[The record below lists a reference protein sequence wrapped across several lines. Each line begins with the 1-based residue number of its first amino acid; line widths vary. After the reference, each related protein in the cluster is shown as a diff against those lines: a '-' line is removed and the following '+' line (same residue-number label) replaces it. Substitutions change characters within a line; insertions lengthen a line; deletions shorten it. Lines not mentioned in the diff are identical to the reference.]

1 MIEHARWF
9 PHCAYAR
16 QLCGD
21 NLYQKIQESKR
32 AAQERLKANGH
43 QTKTFSIP
51 NINENSNSS
60 NLTTSANAAVANR
73 GQLQILDESTLSRS
87 VAARL
92 DLPISQN
99 LLNKNFKLSIIKRC
113 YEDQLRLKG
122 DDFVSDCD
130 LLLAYTI
137 LQKQIE
143 HIDGK
148 KENIIIPSVYM
159 KKVQEQAK
167 KERTEQ
173 NTGPVSS
180 NALSSPSTTLSSS
193 TGDADMTSLTNES
206 CTPDAST
213 SSVESNADS
222 VKTIDKKRKGKEN
235 AKASSPVGNSCV
247 LCLESEKG
255 LACIPCGHLSTC
267 VPCGHSL
274 RTCPICRR
282 EIEAFVRVYI

>member
-113 YEDQLRLKG
+113 YEDQLRLK
-122 DDFVSDCD
+122 
-130 LLLAYTI
+130 
-137 LQKQIE
+137 
-143 HIDGK
+143 
-148 KENIIIPSVYM
+148 
-159 KKVQEQAK
+159 VQEQAK

-235 AKASSPVGNSCV
+235 AKASSPVGNPCV
-247 LCLESEKG
+247 LCLESEKR